1 MNQMGNYIDIVML
14 QGRIAIRPCVT
25 PEYFVLGGVRYPR
38 SNLTYNLTMKEMSQM
53 ITIELNGQ
61 QQPLPPASTVSDLFA
76 IIGSDG
82 KSVAVVVNDRIIRP
96 ENRSAHLLQEGDR
109 VELLIFA
116 GGG

>member
-1 MNQMGNYIDIVML
+1 
-14 QGRIAIRPCVT
+14 
-25 PEYFVLGGVRYPR
+25 
-38 SNLTYNLTMKEMSQM
+38 MSQM

-61 QQPLPPASTVSDLFA
+61 QQPLPTGSAVSDLLS

-82 KSVAVVVNDRIIRP
+82 KSVAVVVNEQIIRP
-96 ENRSAHLLQEGDR
+96 ENRSVHFLQEGDR

>member
-1 MNQMGNYIDIVML
+1 
-14 QGRIAIRPCVT
+14 
-25 PEYFVLGGVRYPR
+25 
-38 SNLTYNLTMKEMSQM
+38 M

-61 QQPLPPASTVSDLFA
+61 QQQLPTGSAVSDLLL

-82 KSVAVVVNDRIIRP
+82 KSVAVVVNEQIIRP
-96 ENRSAHLLQEGDR
+96 ENRSACLLHEGDR

>member
-1 MNQMGNYIDIVML
+1 
-14 QGRIAIRPCVT
+14 
-25 PEYFVLGGVRYPR
+25 
-38 SNLTYNLTMKEMSQM
+38 M

-61 QQPLPPASTVSDLFA
+61 QQPLPPGSTINDLLA
-76 IIGSDG
+76 RVGSDG

-96 ENRSAHLLQEGDR
+96 ENRAAQTLQEGDR

>member
-1 MNQMGNYIDIVML
+1 
-14 QGRIAIRPCVT
+14 
-25 PEYFVLGGVRYPR
+25 
-38 SNLTYNLTMKEMSQM
+38 MSQM

-61 QQPLPPASTVSDLFA
+61 QQPLPTGSAVSDLLS

-82 KSVAVVVNDRIIRP
+82 KSVAVVVNEQIIRP
-96 ENRSAHLLQEGDR
+96 ENRSAHFLQEGDR

>member
-1 MNQMGNYIDIVML
+1 
-14 QGRIAIRPCVT
+14 
-25 PEYFVLGGVRYPR
+25 
-38 SNLTYNLTMKEMSQM
+38 MSQM

-61 QQPLPPASTVSDLFA
+61 QQPFPPGSTINDLLA
-76 IIGSDG
+76 RVGSDG

-96 ENRSAHLLQEGDR
+96 ENRAAQTLQEGDR